1 MIMLLL
7 GGSKVDLHNSY
18 DVIEFMLSVTFE
30 LLVDTDPT
38 CQSLLRLLPDIQLV
52 AVAVLWW
59 PSIGSYNFSLGGY
72 KYHVY
77 RSSDQFHW
85 IHSLHELLSSFINVA
100 NHVFL
105 CL

>member
-38 CQSLLRLLPDIQLV
+38 CQPQLRLLPDIQLV
-52 AVAVLWW
+52 AVTVLWW
-59 PSIGSYNFSLGGY
+59 PSVGSYNFSLGGY
-72 KYHVY
+72 TYHV
-77 RSSDQFHW
+77 
-85 IHSLHELLSSFINVA
+85 
-100 NHVFL
+100 
-105 CL
+105 